1 MAKRQK
7 KKNKL
12 IISVIVVIILFLM
25 TLLGANP
32 NFINKI
38 CETIGI
44 EKIAKTQET
53 VNTQKNI
60 QNFDQDLKI
69 YFIDV
74 GQADSILVINKDQS
88 MLIDAGNNDDGDL
101 VVNFIKEKQITKLNY
116 VIGTHPHEDHIGGLD
131 DVINNIE
138 IEKLYLPKQKTNTKT
153 FEDVLDAVENK
164 GLNISSLKK
173 GDIFKLG
180 DATVETMTDSILD
193 DSNLNLSSNI
203 LKLTYGNNSFIFTGD
218 AETKNEQTGNWGHV
232 DLLKVGHHGSK
243 TSSSSNFIK
252 SLSPKYAII
261 MVGKDNSY
269 GLPKD
274 EIVKRLENAGC
285 QIYRTDRSGTIE
297 VTSNGNEILINTENK
312 GRILIPANIC
322 AYSSAG

>member
-1 MAKRQK
+1 MAKTQK

-60 QNFDQDLKI
+60 QNFNQDLKI

-164 GLNISSLKK
+164 GLNISSLK
-173 GDIFKLG
+173 
-180 DATVETMTDSILD
+180 
-193 DSNLNLSSNI
+193 
-203 LKLTYGNNSFIFTGD
+203 
-218 AETKNEQTGNWGHV
+218 
-232 DLLKVGHHGSK
+232 
-243 TSSSSNFIK
+243 
-252 SLSPKYAII
+252 
-261 MVGKDNSY
+261 
-269 GLPKD
+269 
-274 EIVKRLENAGC
+274 
-285 QIYRTDRSGTIE
+285 
-297 VTSNGNEILINTENK
+297 
-312 GRILIPANIC
+312 GRIWRTSGGKSIYLLPCSIC
-322 AYSSAG
+322 WNTFLALSFDILQILFFIVFPLLFLRIIF

>member
-1 MAKRQK
+1 
-7 KKNKL
+7 
-12 IISVIVVIILFLM
+12 
-25 TLLGANP
+25 
-32 NFINKI
+32 
-38 CETIGI
+38 
-44 EKIAKTQET
+44 
-53 VNTQKNI
+53 
-60 QNFDQDLKI
+60 
-69 YFIDV
+69 
-74 GQADSILVINKDQS
+74 

-203 LKLTYGNNSFIFTGD
+203 LKLTYGNNSFLFTGD

-269 GLPKD
+269 GLQKM
-274 EIVKRLENAGC
+274 KL
-285 QIYRTDRSGTIE
+285 
-297 VTSNGNEILINTENK
+297 
-312 GRILIPANIC
+312 
-322 AYSSAG
+322 

>member
-12 IISVIVVIILFLM
+12 IISVIVVVILFLM

-60 QNFDQDLKI
+60 QNFNQDLKI

-164 GLNISSLKK
+164 GFKYIFSKK
-173 GDIFKLG
+173 RRYI
-180 DATVETMTDSILD
+180 
-193 DSNLNLSSNI
+193 
-203 LKLTYGNNSFIFTGD
+203 
-218 AETKNEQTGNWGHV
+218 
-232 DLLKVGHHGSK
+232 
-243 TSSSSNFIK
+243 
-252 SLSPKYAII
+252 
-261 MVGKDNSY
+261 
-269 GLPKD
+269 
-274 EIVKRLENAGC
+274 
-285 QIYRTDRSGTIE
+285 
-297 VTSNGNEILINTENK
+297 
-312 GRILIPANIC
+312 
-322 AYSSAG
+322 

>member
-32 NFINKI
+32 DFINKI

-60 QNFDQDLKI
+60 QNFNQDLKI

-203 LKLTYGNNSFIFTGD
+203 LKLTYGNNSFLFTGD

-243 TSSSSNFIK
+243 
-252 SLSPKYAII
+252 
-261 MVGKDNSY
+261 
-269 GLPKD
+269 
-274 EIVKRLENAGC
+274 
-285 QIYRTDRSGTIE
+285 
-297 VTSNGNEILINTENK
+297 VTYI
-312 GRILIPANIC
+312 
-322 AYSSAG
+322 

>member
-32 NFINKI
+32 DFINKI

-60 QNFDQDLKI
+60 QNFNQDLKI

-203 LKLTYGNNSFIFTGD
+203 LKLTYGNNSFLFTGD

-274 EIVKRLENAGC
+274 EIVKRLENDGC

-297 VTSNGNEILINTENK
+297 VTSNGNEILINTEK
-312 GRILIPANIC
+312 
-322 AYSSAG
+322 

>member
-60 QNFDQDLKI
+60 QNFNQDLKI

-116 VIGTHPHEDHIGGLD
+116 VSGTHPHEDHIGGLD

-164 GLNISSLKK
+164 GLNRSSLKK

-203 LKLTYGNNSFIFTGD
+203 
-218 AETKNEQTGNWGHV
+218 
-232 DLLKVGHHGSK
+232 
-243 TSSSSNFIK
+243 
-252 SLSPKYAII
+252 
-261 MVGKDNSY
+261 
-269 GLPKD
+269 
-274 EIVKRLENAGC
+274 
-285 QIYRTDRSGTIE
+285 
-297 VTSNGNEILINTENK
+297 
-312 GRILIPANIC
+312 
-322 AYSSAG
+322 